1 MLLQV
6 KTDISLNL
14 VAPQDFCCNCGQ
26 DGTLKPFD
34 TPIPKTKYFLFFGT
48 ETVFHQTLPYC
59 KSCKGSAIRV
69 RPSIYGKLLVFCFAV
84 ALLFLIFVFTGEALP
99 SFMQSRLFFS
109 SIVVGAVLTAGF
121 FYWTTSRKSPRTYY
135 QPVRLLNL
143 DVSHGVINHI
153 ELGFENARY
162 ADLVATANSKLIETG
177 ALEVVSL
184 RDR

>member
-1 MLLQV
+1 MIQV

-14 VAPQDFCCNCGQ
+14 NAPQDCCCNCGQ
-26 DGTLKPFD
+26 ESTLTPLD
-34 TPIPKTKYFLFFGT
+34 TPIPRTKYFLFFGT

-69 RPSIYGKLLVFCFAV
+69 RPSIYGKLLVFCLVV
-84 ALLFLIFVFTGEALP
+84 AFLFLVFVFTGESLP
-99 SFMQSRLFFS
+99 SFMQSRLFAS
-109 SIVVGAVLTAGF
+109 SIVIGALITAGF

-143 DVSHGVINHI
+143 DVSHGVIQHV

-162 ADLVATANSKLIETG
+162 AALLAKANPRLIETG
-177 ALEVVSL
+177 ALEVVALS
-184 RDR
+184 DR